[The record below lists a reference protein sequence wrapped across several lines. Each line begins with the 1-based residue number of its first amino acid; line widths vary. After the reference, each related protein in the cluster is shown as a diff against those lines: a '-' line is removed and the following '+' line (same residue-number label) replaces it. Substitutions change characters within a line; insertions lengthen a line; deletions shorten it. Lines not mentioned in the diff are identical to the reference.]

1 MAAQKKKPAKRLKS
15 TSKGGQSLKSRANE
29 SKGARKNEL
38 DKLSKVDK
46 ANYQKAPA
54 SVQKK
59 IREDYAKGKKKKTKT
74 KNQGKYI

>member
-1 MAAQKKKPAKRLKS
+1 MAAKKKPAKRLKS
-15 TSKGGQSLKSRANE
+15 TSKDGQSLKSRANE
-29 SKGARKNEL
+29 SKGARKKEL

-46 ANYQKAPA
+46 ANYAKAPP

-74 KNQGKYI
+74 KNQGRYI